1 MTTMAKILK
10 YRNKKVSY
18 QGIDFDSKKEM
29 YRYIRLKSMQ
39 EEGLIS
45 DLRLQVPFELIPAI
59 YEDEIVKLKTK
70 TKVVKR
76 CVQKAVKYVADFVYK
91 DHYGYEIVEDS
102 KGLRTKEYVLKKKMM
117 RAFLGITIKEV

>member
-1 MTTMAKILK
+1 MRLK
-10 YRNKKVSY
+10 YGNKKSTY
-18 QGIDFDSKKEM
+18 DGITFDSKKEM

-45 DLRLQVPFELIPAI
+45 DLRLQVPYELIPAI
-59 YEDEIVKLKTK
+59 CEEEIVKLKTK

-91 DHYGYEIVEDS
+91 DHYGYEIIEDA
-102 KGLRTKEYVLKKKMM
+102 KGLRTEGYLLKKKMM

>member
-1 MTTMAKILK
+1 MRLK
-10 YRNKKVSY
+10 YGNKRVTY
-18 QGIDFDSKKEM
+18 NGITFDSKKEM

-45 DLRLQVPFELIPAI
+45 DLRLQVPYELIPAI
-59 YEDEIVKLKTK
+59 YEEEIVKLKTK

-76 CVQKAVKYVADFVYK
+76 CVQHAVKYVADFVYK
-91 DHYGYEIVEDS
+91 DHYGYETVEDS
-102 KGLRTKEYVLKKKMM
+102 KGMRTEGYLLKKKMM

>member
-1 MTTMAKILK
+1 MKSK
-10 YRNKKVSY
+10 YHNKKVSY
-18 QGIDFDSKKEM
+18 DGIVFDSKKEM

-45 DLRLQVPFELIPAI
+45 ELRLQVPYEIIPAI
-59 YEDEIVKLKTK
+59 YEDEIVNLKTK
-70 TKVVKR
+70 AKVVKK

-91 DHYGYEIVEDS
+91 DRYGYEIVEDS
-102 KGLRTKEYVLKKKMM
+102 KGLRTKEYILKKKMM

>member
-1 MTTMAKILK
+1 MRSK
-10 YRNKKVSY
+10 YHNKKVTFD
-18 QGIDFDSKKEM
+18 GIEFDSKKEM

-45 DLRLQVPFELIPAI
+45 ELRLQVPYELIPAI
-59 YEDEIVKLKTK
+59 YEEEIVKLKTK

-76 CVQKAVKYVADFVYK
+76 CAQKAVKYVADFVYK
-91 DHYGYEIVEDS
+91 DHYGYEVVEDS
-102 KGLRTKEYVLKKKMM
+102 KGLHTKEYLLKKKMM